1 MDTATRRLS
10 FADTAPSPLLLEVRH
25 LTTSYPTVTGPLRAV
40 KDLSFQIAA
49 GEILALVG
57 ETGCGKSTGALTLLG
72 LLDTGQIESGE
83 ILFEDRDLR
92 KLGKRAWR
100 NVRGCTIG
108 MVFQDARSALN
119 PVLTIGDH
127 LVESIRAHQRLS
139 GRQARALAID
149 LLHEVGIPE
158 PQFQMH
164 RYPFELSGGMCQR
177 VGIALGI
184 CNKPRLLIADEPTSA
199 LDPTIQIQIMQLLG
213 EMKHRLGL
221 SLLLI
226 SHDLALV
233 SEFADRVAV
242 MYHGRLVE
250 SGPGLRVFS
259 HPAHPY
265 TRALT
270 ESVPDLRHRCDSRPL
285 AAVPG
290 APPAPGEEFTGCS
303 FALRC
308 SLGESRCT
316 DALPAPVLVS
326 DGHWAACFR
335 TAGSTNNE

>member
-1 MDTATRRLS
+1 MAS
-10 FADTAPSPLLLEVRH
+10 LLLDVRH
-25 LTTSYPTVTGPLRAV
+25 LGASYPAATGPLRAIR
-40 KDLSFQIAA
+40 DISFQIAA

-57 ETGCGKSTGALTLLG
+57 ETGCGKSTVALTLLG
-72 LLDTGQIESGE
+72 LLDRGQTESGE

-92 KLGKRAWR
+92 KLGKREWR
-100 NVRGCTIG
+100 SIRGCAIG

-127 LVESIRAHQRLS
+127 LIESIRAHQRLS
-139 GRQARALAID
+139 GKQARALAID
-149 LLHEVGIPE
+149 LLHDVGIPE
-158 PQFQMH
+158 PQFQMR

-184 CNKPRLLIADEPTSA
+184 CNSPRLLIADEPTSA
-199 LDPTIQIQIMQLLG
+199 LDPTIQVQIMQLLG

-233 SEFADRVAV
+233 SESADRIAV

-250 SGPGLRVFS
+250 AGPGLRVLA

-265 TRALT
+265 TLALT
-270 ESVPDLRHRCDSRPL
+270 ESVPNLRHRCDSRPL
-285 AAVPG
+285 AAIPG
-290 APPAPGEEFTGCS
+290 AAPAPGEEFSGCS
-303 FALRC
+303 FAPRC
-308 SLGESRCT
+308 GLCEPRCT
-316 DALPAPVLVS
+316 DAMPAPVAVS

-335 TAGSTNNE
+335 TASSINNE